1 MSLQL
6 LFFVPSN
13 DARWV
18 KKGRKGTLGHK
29 GFARCDEEGLVD
41 KIHTTPANVGQSP
54 RFGTMIKGS
63 KAQRILLDKA
73 YASKANRGAVKGKQS
88 RWYLAQGVAR
98 ALTAPIVKAL

>member
-1 MSLQL
+1 MI
-6 LFFVPSN
+6 FCADN

-18 KKGRKGTLGHK
+18 KKRRKGTLGHK

-73 YASKANRGAVKGKQS
+73 YASKAKN
-88 RWYLAQGVAR
+88 VA
-98 ALTAPIVKAL
+98 L